1 MVSAIELHIKTW
13 KIDRAD
19 HRKHWTS
26 QIILLLFWGDPK
38 DILLG
43 TVGLGTV
50 GEVVVPGTHVYA
62 GSRLFESA
70 GNFKGLK

>member
-26 QIILLLFWGDPK
+26 QIILLLFWGDPE
-38 DILLG
+38 DTLLR
-43 TVGLGTV
+43 TV
-50 GEVVVPGTHVYA
+50 GEVVVPGTHVHA